1 MTKIRKKLLIS
12 ISVQYSRFFLNKIVT
27 YSEKRKE
34 VKTRMPE
41 MIQIQNSQIQVKEY
55 RDKRV
60 VTFKDIDTVHQRPDG
75 TARRNFNQNRK
86 RFISGVDFYTV
97 KPSDFQKYEIRP
109 AEINNNGTTLI
120 TESGYLMLVKSFTD
134 DLAWKV
140 QRELVDTYFR
150 ARLETVSQTVTVTE
164 TAFVEN
170 PEILIRAVEALA
182 GCLEGNRP
190 YVLNILRHIVPDVDI
205 PEQETVTEVKTESK
219 NRTYYWKQGVP
230 IDTDKMLLT
239 AAEQG
244 ISIEELARRSMVSTG
259 TMTNWITGKHKPV
272 LQNRSNV
279 CVALGKDEDYLT
291 PRRQRRKR

>member
-1 MTKIRKKLLIS
+1 
-12 ISVQYSRFFLNKIVT
+12 
-27 YSEKRKE
+27 
-34 VKTRMPE
+34 MPE

>member
-1 MTKIRKKLLIS
+1 
-12 ISVQYSRFFLNKIVT
+12 
-27 YSEKRKE
+27 
-34 VKTRMPE
+34 MPE

-55 RDKRV
+55 RGKRV

-134 DLAWKV
+134 DLAWKA

-150 ARLETVSQTVTVTE
+150 ARLETVAQTVTITE
-164 TAFVEN
+164 TVPVEN
-170 PEILIRAVEALA
+170 PEILVRTVEALA

-190 YVLNILRHIVPDVDI
+190 YVLNVLRHIVPDVDDI
-205 PEQETVTEVKTESK
+205 PEQETVTEVKAESK
-219 NRTYYWKQGVP
+219 NRAYYWKQGVP

-259 TMTNWITGKHKPV
+259 TMTNWIMGKHKPV
-272 LQNRSNV
+272 LQNRINV

-291 PRRQRRKR
+291 PRRQRRKK